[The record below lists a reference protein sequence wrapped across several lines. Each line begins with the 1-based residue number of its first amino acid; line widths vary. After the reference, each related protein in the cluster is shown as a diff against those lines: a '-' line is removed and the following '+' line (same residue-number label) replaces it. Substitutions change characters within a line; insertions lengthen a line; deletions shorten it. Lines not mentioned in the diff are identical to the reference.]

1 MYTLAGVVNC
11 QTGLLVVNKAMQVQ
25 CRDIRIVFGMGQALD
40 RLRHG
45 QVCWGSLF
53 GSGIADTGNGT
64 QITTLVSSGTSF
76 GGRFGP
82 REF

>member
-11 QTGLLVVNKAMQVQ
+11 QTVLLVVNKAMQ
-25 CRDIRIVFGMGQALD
+25 
-40 RLRHG
+40 
-45 QVCWGSLF
+45 
-53 GSGIADTGNGT
+53 ADTGNGT
-64 QITTLVSSGTSF
+64 QITTIVSIGTSF